1 MYTSYIY
8 IYYNH
13 VLTCMN
19 YPIVGGKQCL
29 TAIAMCVRIPHATL
43 TWTLQHLDV
52 SNGGLHGTPWD
63 SSS

>member
-1 MYTSYIY
+1 
-8 IYYNH
+8 
-13 VLTCMN
+13 MN

-29 TAIAMCVRIPHATL
+29 TAIPMWVRIPHATL
-43 TWTLQHLDV
+43 TWTPQHLDV